1 MKTSSSI
8 VLPKGLEQISLA
20 RFDDLLKN
28 GDILYELP
36 KIDINDNAYGFQVC
50 SAELAPNNILASR

>member
-28 GDILYELP
+28 GDILYESP
-36 KIDINDNAYGFQVC
+36 KIDIIDNTYGFQVC
-50 SAELAPNNILASR
+50 PPELAPNKILTSR

>member
-28 GDILYELP
+28 GDILYESP

-50 SAELAPNNILASR
+50 SPELAPNNILASR